1 MAARV
6 QGEVY
11 RARDTKLGREVA
23 IKVLPEAF
31 ASSNERLT
39 RFEREARLLASLNHP
54 HVATL
59 HGFEESGGVY
69 FLVMELVSG
78 ETLAERIRRRPL
90 SLDEAIRIFI
100 QVAEALHAAHEKS
113 IVHRDVKPAN
123 IKMTAEGD
131 VKLLDFGLAKGQ
143 AVEAEDSSQ
152 SPTLTKHGTATGVV
166 LGTAPY
172 LSPEQARGQDVDRRT
187 DVWAFGCTLYESLTG
202 RRPFEG
208 ANASDIIA
216 GILEREPDWEA
227 LPPSTPVKLREILQ
241 FCLRK
246 DRKQRLRDL
255 GDIAL
260 RMEDVHA
267 SEPPP
272 AVSSHGG
279 RLVVASLLGLAL
291 GMAAWAA
298 FRSVDGW
305 TGRVVHAVVLP
316 SAVSGDSAPVLPAVR
331 SLSGGAGPALAIS
344 PDGTRLAYVG
354 VHEGNRRLYLR
365 ELDES
370 LAQPIPGTEGAV
382 APFFS
387 SDGTWLGFFAGRQIK
402 KVPLTGGATVS
413 IATINSGRGASWGDD
428 DTIVVAPDYNVGLSS
443 VSSIGGEGGELD
455 PLTTA
460 FREARENSHRL
471 PFVLPGSRA
480 VLFTMGSADILSYS
494 EARIEVVERD
504 TGERSTLIE
513 GGTSPHFVATG
524 HLVYAREGDLY
535 GVLFDLERLEI
546 RGASVKLLE
555 GVRTAATNG
564 VAPFAVSDN
573 GTLAYI
579 PGGETLAERKVMMVD
594 RAGNART
601 LPIEPGPFTNPRLSP
616 DGSQLILTS
625 QHALHQLWVYDLAR
639 NILTRFSTTGWEHN
653 AGIWSPDGETIIFNS
668 SEKGPMNLYRQP
680 RDQSRDAEHLVP
692 SEYRQ
697 MPGSWARSGAVMAF
711 EESHPETR
719 SDIWTLSLDSDAEPV
734 PFQRT
739 EADETLPAF
748 SPDGRWIA
756 YQSNI
761 SGRYEVYL
769 MPFPGPGGR
778 HQVSAEGG
786 TNPRW
791 NPNGAELFYRDE
803 GRVIA
808 VDVSLTREPE
818 LGRPRVLFDGRYLP
832 SYDVAPDGDSFVMI
846 QMEEEEPPT
855 EIRIVLN
862 WFDELERKMQAQ

>member
-1 MAARV
+1 
-6 QGEVY
+6 
-11 RARDTKLGREVA
+11 
-23 IKVLPEAF
+23 
-31 ASSNERLT
+31 
-39 RFEREARLLASLNHP
+39 
-54 HVATL
+54 
-59 HGFEESGGVY
+59 
-69 FLVMELVSG
+69 ME
-78 ETLAERIRRRPL
+78 
-90 SLDEAIRIFI
+90 
-100 QVAEALHAAHEKS
+100 
-113 IVHRDVKPAN
+113 
-123 IKMTAEGD
+123 
-131 VKLLDFGLAKGQ
+131 
-143 AVEAEDSSQ
+143 
-152 SPTLTKHGTATGVV
+152 
-166 LGTAPY
+166 
-172 LSPEQARGQDVDRRT
+172 
-187 DVWAFGCTLYESLTG
+187 
-202 RRPFEG
+202 
-208 ANASDIIA
+208 
-216 GILEREPDWEA
+216 
-227 LPPSTPVKLREILQ
+227 
-241 FCLRK
+241 
-246 DRKQRLRDL
+246 
-255 GDIAL
+255 
-260 RMEDVHA
+260 
-267 SEPPP
+267 
-272 AVSSHGG
+272 
-279 RLVVASLLGLAL
+279 
-291 GMAAWAA
+291 
-298 FRSVDGW
+298 
-305 TGRVVHAVVLP
+305 RVVHAVVLP
-316 SAVSGDSAPVLPAVR
+316 SAVTGDSAPVLPAVR

-354 VHEGNRRLYLR
+354 VHEGNRQLYLR

-370 LAQPIPGTEGAV
+370 LARPIPGTEGAV

-387 SDGTWLGFFAGRQIK
+387 RDGTWLGFFSGRQIK
-402 KVPLTGGATVS
+402 KVPLAGGASVS
-413 IATINSGRGASWGDD
+413 IARINSGRGASWGDD

-443 VSSIGGEGGELD
+443 VSSIGGIGGEGGELD

-546 RGASVKLLE
+546 RGTSVKVLE

-579 PGGETLAERKVMMVD
+579 PGGETLAERKVVMVD
-594 RAGNART
+594 RAGNAQS
-601 LPIEPGPFTNPRLSP
+601 LPVEPGPFTNPRLSP

-734 PFQRT
+734 PFQQT

-756 YQSNI
+756 YQSDI

-769 MPFPGPGGR
+769 MAFPGRGGR
-778 HQVSAEGG
+778 YQVSAEGG

-791 NPNGAELFYRDE
+791 NPNGAELFYRHE
-803 GRVIA
+803 GRVMA
-808 VDVSLTREPE
+808 VDVATTREPQ

-832 SYDVAPDGDSFVMI
+832 SYDVAPDGDRFVMI
-846 QMEEEEPPT
+846 QVEEEEPPT

-862 WFDELERKMQAQ
+862 WFDELEQKMQAK